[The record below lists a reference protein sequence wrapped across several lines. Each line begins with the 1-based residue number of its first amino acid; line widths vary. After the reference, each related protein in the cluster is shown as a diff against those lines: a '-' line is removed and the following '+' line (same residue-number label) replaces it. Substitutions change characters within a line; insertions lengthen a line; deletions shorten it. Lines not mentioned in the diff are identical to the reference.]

1 MFEIVKK
8 SVYTGLGLAS
18 LTREKIEK
26 FASDLSKEAQLSE
39 EEGRRLHEELQLKAE
54 ESKEHLGAQID
65 ERIDQA
71 LVQVGLVRAGV
82 KRVADRTTD
91 TLQQMVDKRVDQA
104 LERLGVA
111 RKEEVASLLQ
121 RIELLESKVSAPKA
135 VEQVG

>member
-82 KRVADRTTD
+82 KRVADRTAD